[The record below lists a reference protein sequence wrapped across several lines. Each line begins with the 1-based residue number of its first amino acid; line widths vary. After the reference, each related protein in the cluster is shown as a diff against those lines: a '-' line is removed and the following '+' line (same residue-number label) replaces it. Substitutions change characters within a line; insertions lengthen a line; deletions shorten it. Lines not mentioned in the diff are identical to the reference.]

1 MTQTAHPPIV
11 AVAFITVVLSIC
23 STYIPAIFSS
33 LDSIATVEVLTTPRF
48 EDLISKTALG
58 YIRLLIAS
66 LIFSVSIQKI
76 TNKQKRQ
83 FTTPYLE
90 GSKLRRLPITFYGT
104 RSQSMFTAWSWNLLG
119 IAFALNGMA
128 TLLIAYN
135 YNDSEIPVPAY
146 LQNLMRCALL
156 TFEIS
161 APTSMI
167 VSSITRYVLWP
178 QALKNGDTLGFRKI
192 SALLQHNANV
202 IISLIEV
209 GILGRIPM
217 RIDYIPL
224 AAVYGIVYIL
234 HTWNMTHRWLPSK
247 DPQFVYF
254 FFDTTLDKKV
264 VVFVLAALL
273 FIMTLFHCMFF
284 SVVALINHF
293 DGGVLLNTFLVAGV
307 ASCFCRFRD

>member
-1 MTQTAHPPIV
+1 MSQTAHPPLV

-23 STYIPAIFSS
+23 SIYLPAIFSS

-48 EDLISKTALG
+48 EDLISKKALG

-66 LIFSVSIQKI
+66 LFCSVSIRRLTI
-76 TNKQKRQ
+76 KQNQ
-83 FTTPYLE
+83 MTIPYLK
-90 GSKLRRLPITFYGT
+90 GSKLQRLPITMNGV
-104 RSQSMFTAWSWNLLG
+104 RSQMMFTAWTWNLLG
-119 IAFALNGMA
+119 LAFALNGMV

-135 YNDSEIPVPAY
+135 HNDDEIHVPAY
-146 LQNLMRCALL
+146 LQNLMRCAVL
-156 TFEIS
+156 TFEMS
-161 APTSMI
+161 APTSMM
-167 VSSITRYVLWP
+167 VSSFVRYILWP
-178 QALKNGDTLGFRKI
+178 RALKNGDTINFR
-192 SALLQHNANV
+192 SMLSLLQHNGNV
-202 IISLIEV
+202 IAALVEV

-217 RIDYIPL
+217 RIDYTPL
-224 AAVYGIVYIL
+224 AVVFGAFYVL
-234 HTWNMTHRWLPSK
+234 QTWAMTHRWLPSK